1 MIDYKDKNN
10 YNFTDLEL
18 IYNSIEDEEE
28 LIFLNLNEKIAFNK
42 YMIYLNLLEAN
53 DLIKLEIYESYMNKT
68 RKIKIIKLEKK
79 K

>member
-68 RKIKIIKLEKK
+68 RKIKIIKL
-79 K
+79 

>member
-28 LIFLNLNEKIAFNK
+28 LIFLIFFEKIAFNK

>member
-53 DLIKLEIYESYMNKT
+53 DLIKLEI
-68 RKIKIIKLEKK
+68 
-79 K
+79 

>member
-28 LIFLNLNEKIAFNK
+28 LIFFNLNEKIAFNK

>member
-18 IYNSIEDEEE
+18 IYNSIEDEED

>member
-28 LIFLNLNEKIAFNK
+28 LIFLNINEKIAFNK